1 MQASR
6 EKFSIS
12 FISSYNNILLGLTFW
27 QWREKSTS
35 CVIRISVRRG
45 RCAVGVKG
53 RGVVEGAGQLPEK
66 NIPKM
71 ISLGAFFP
79 QFLTGRKHGSLGT
92 RILQF
97 NREITKLTKT
107 VQNYPKI
114 HDQTKVAV
122 APSPP
127 VNTPLKSS
135 LHSGAGNCHA

>member
-1 MQASR
+1 MR
-6 EKFSIS
+6 R
-12 FISSYNNILLGLTFW
+12 
-27 QWREKSTS
+27 WRQGEG
-35 CVIRISVRRG
+35 C
-45 RCAVGVKG
+45 G
-53 RGVVEGAGQLPEK
+53 RGGWAAPRK
-66 NIPKM
+66 KIPKM

-127 VNTPLKSS
+127 PPEYATEVIAAQRSW
-135 LHSGAGNCHA
+135 